1 MHHGMP
7 LALVLCWMS
16 HGMST
21 SHVRSMSMIDPI
33 LGLSN
38 RHRWALWMVHSLLD
52 GGLLLRLLCGG
63 CERLGFSFLLSALS
77 FAVLIGWLTFVS
89 IIGILEF

>member
-7 LALVLCWMS
+7 LTLVLCWMS

-21 SHVRSMSMIDPI
+21 SHVRSMSMIDAS

-38 RHRWALWMVHSLLD
+38 RHRAYHGWCSLLD

-77 FAVLIGWLTFVS
+77 FATLIGWITFVS

>member
-1 MHHGMP
+1 MFVP
-7 LALVLCWMS
+7 CPRLTPVLVCPTGIGRLYGWC
-16 HGMST
+16 
-21 SHVRSMSMIDPI
+21 
-33 LGLSN
+33 
-38 RHRWALWMVHSLLD
+38 SLLD

-77 FAVLIGWLTFVS
+77 FIILTGWITLVS